1 MTHSPAAAASPLP
14 AHTPVLIA
22 GGGPVGLTVAALL
35 ARQGIASTVV
45 EADAGFCD
53 GSRAI
58 CMSRRSLE
66 ILGWI
71 GADKPML
78 DKGLSWVGGRSYF
91 RDREVLHFE
100 MPAEPTQ
107 RFGPMVNIQQ
117 YYAEA
122 FAHDAALATGLVDV
136 RWSTRVSGV
145 TRQATGNDVDVASAD
160 GSTHRIEADWVIAC
174 DGGRSTVRELLG
186 LQLRQH

>member
-1 MTHSPAAAASPLP
+1 MTSSSTTSTSPLP
-14 AHTPVLIA
+14 ARTPVLIA

-35 ARQGIASTVV
+35 AQQGIASTVI
-45 EADAGFCD
+45 EADSSFCD

-117 YYAEA
+117 YYAEE
-122 FAHDAALATGLVDV
+122 FAHDAAIATGLVDV
-136 RWSTRVSGV
+136 RWSTRVSNV
-145 TRQATGNDVDVASAD
+145 TPHGNGNTVEVTSAN
-160 GSTHRIEADWVIAC
+160 GSTANPTTPLEISAM
-174 DGGRSTVRELLG
+174 RSP
-186 LQLRQH
+186 